1 LPLPVTGGVV
11 APLLHRPAIDDNAF
25 GVKKRA
31 RGTKSGQPH
40 PRARS
45 QKVSKPRDDRAIE
58 VRSWNFDAADA
69 AEQKAHPVRCHL
81 PGAWGDEPERD
92 VESPMKGEKDRH
104 WSPYAVFWNS
114 VIEWLPAST
123 VACFVMS
130 FVSVFLASVPAL
142 AFSRVGG
149 LSLEAA
155 MFAVGNSFLMYSSA
169 RINPKRVWFFA
180 GAVLAGIAAAVWFI
194 SVSRM
199 RAQPPGSFSLGLP
212 VALHAMLLV
221 LGWGAVVGLISRN
234 RS

>member
-1 LPLPVTGGVV
+1 
-11 APLLHRPAIDDNAF
+11 
-25 GVKKRA
+25 
-31 RGTKSGQPH
+31 
-40 PRARS
+40 
-45 QKVSKPRDDRAIE
+45 
-58 VRSWNFDAADA
+58 
-69 AEQKAHPVRCHL
+69 
-81 PGAWGDEPERD
+81 
-92 VESPMKGEKDRH
+92 MKGEKDRH
-104 WSPYAVFWNS
+104 WSPYAFFWNS

-130 FVSVFLASVPAL
+130 FVSVFLASVLAL

-194 SVSRM
+194 SVSRIS
-199 RAQPPGSFSLGLP
+199 AQPPGSFSLGLP
-212 VALHAMLLV
+212 VTLHAMLLV
-221 LGWGAVVGLISRN
+221 LGWGAVVWLSSRN